1 MTKIMTAS
9 IILDDVKAGKL
20 NLSDEITV
28 SEKPREWAVVRFFW
42 TQTARTR

>member
-9 IILDDVKAGKL
+9 IILDEVQAGKL

-28 SEKPREWAVVRFFW
+28 SEKAAGMGGSQVFW